1 MPRGKLWEL
10 LSPYSHSPSKS
21 KTMTPW
27 PVCATTQTSD
37 SKQMPP
43 PQSSSWFQYP
53 QFGNLRPP
61 PRNHTKLPQNYKDC
75 TYLSRDLRI
84 ILPLFCL
91 VLAKSNNTPI
101 FLPVGP
107 WGQQLPL
114 PQVVGEEKLPLKLF
128 HALLGPVNETDKRQ
142 INEHSQENVT
152 QGGG

>member
-1 MPRGKLWEL
+1 MPL
-10 LSPYSHSPSKS
+10 LRLLTLNKCHHL
-21 KTMTPW
+21 
-27 PVCATTQTSD
+27 
-37 SKQMPP
+37 
-43 PQSSSWFQYP
+43 
-53 QFGNLRPP
+53 NLVAGSNIHNLEILGPP